1 MDTASAIE
9 RLAKYS
15 KKNSRNSR
23 EIFEAGAV
31 IFRDEAL
38 HRLGDDSARLSLS
51 PNERHLPT
59 LTPTPLHTHTAS
71 PLCAHLTTPFFQAGN
86 FWNLWRLRLSMSGV
100 SMLHK

>member
-23 EIFEAGAV
+23 EIFEAGVA
-31 IFRDEAL
+31 ILRDDAL
-38 HRLGDDSARLSLS
+38 HRLGDGGARLSLS
-51 PNERHLPT
+51 PNERCLPT
-59 LTPTPLHTHTAS
+59 PTHAH

-86 FWNLWRLRLSMSGV
+86 FWNLWRLRPSMSGV
-100 SMLHK
+100 TMLLK